1 MLLGARSGSWEAL
14 LSNVPTNLV
23 QLLAAYRFNE
33 LERDFDRT
41 NPAYVGQPGVV
52 ALTEVLPDPGP
63 REVPHQLL
71 EAWTADDLGVAIARA
86 EKRLHGIDLRIW
98 VAVIRDRN
106 ERNEMA
112 SLLIDLIRQKN
123 RVGRGARDRWFEQIV
138 RHGIERLK
146 LRRRVTASLQ
156 GEKEP
161 PLGPFDDPHTS
172 RWMK

>member
-1 MLLGARSGSWEAL
+1 
-14 LSNVPTNLV
+14 
-23 QLLAAYRFNE
+23 
-33 LERDFDRT
+33 
-41 NPAYVGQPGVV
+41 
-52 ALTEVLPDPGP
+52 
-63 REVPHQLL
+63 VPHQLL

-86 EKRLHGIDLRIW
+86 ERRLHGLDIRIW

-112 SLLIDLIRQKN
+112 SLLIDIIRQEN
-123 RVGRGARDRWFEQIV
+123 RVGRAARDRWFEQIV
-138 RHGIERLK
+138 RHGVERLK

>member
-1 MLLGARSGSWEAL
+1 M
-14 LSNVPTNLV
+14 
-23 QLLAAYRFNE
+23 
-33 LERDFDRT
+33 
-41 NPAYVGQPGVV
+41 
-52 ALTEVLPDPGP
+52 
-63 REVPHQLL
+63 L
-71 EAWTADDLGVAIARA
+71 EAWTADDLGVGIARA
-86 EKRLHGIDLRIW
+86 EKRLHGVDIRIW

-123 RVGRGARDRWFEQIV
+123 RVGGGARDRWFEQIV

-146 LRRRVTASLQ
+146 LRRRVTASLE